1 MDPHHRMAVLLVPQ
15 RQMGKGAE
23 RTIAHEDVA
32 ALSDGMHLAHMG
44 HVVRVARRGHNLEQ
58 EACARMKQGKEMP
71 DRKPP
76 PRLLPWRIA
85 AGGVQLR
92 GIGHGKTGPIDQEG
106 PVAVPAAFLLG
117 HLIQGATDPSPHL
130 LPDRQRKPAAGLA
143 KGRRSKL
150 LPGSVGEMATGRV
163 PVQDLEA
170 TELDGGHRI
179 EETLAPRVAHLTAQG
194 QDRGGIEEVCEFSMD
209 LP

>member
-71 DRKPP
+71 DRKPS

-117 HLIQGATDPSPHL
+117 HLIQGATDPSQHL
-130 LPDRQRKPAAGLA
+130 LPDRQRKPAAQGHSVFVKALRDRFPEA
-143 KGRRSKL
+143 IKGC
-150 LPGSVGEMATGRV
+150 V
-163 PVQDLEA
+163 
-170 TELDGGHRI
+170 
-179 EETLAPRVAHLTAQG
+179 
-194 QDRGGIEEVCEFSMD
+194 RGGALLARHPPREPQPSPKAEPDDNTSTSAH
-209 LP
+209 